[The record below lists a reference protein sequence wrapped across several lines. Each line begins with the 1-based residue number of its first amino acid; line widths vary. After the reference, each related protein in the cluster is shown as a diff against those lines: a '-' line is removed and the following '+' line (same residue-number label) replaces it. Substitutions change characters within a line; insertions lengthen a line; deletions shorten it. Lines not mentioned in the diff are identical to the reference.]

1 MVRDYGF
8 APNPFHGY
16 CTLATCKPQ
25 IRRTAQLGDYVV
37 GIGSVAQGRGGHL
50 VYCMQ
55 VEETLTFEDYWAD
68 NRFEENRP
76 LLEGS
81 RKQQYGDN
89 IYWRSKGEH
98 WIQADS
104 HHSLPDGS
112 PNPENL
118 RSDTSVN
125 RVLISSRFAY
135 WGGTGPQL
143 PSQFRDWEGVDLANC
158 GRGYRCKFPQDLVA
172 GFIQWIEPIL
182 SEGRLGRPRD
192 WH

>member
-68 NRFEENRP
+68 NRFEE
-76 LLEGS
+76 
-81 RKQQYGDN
+81 
-89 IYWRSKGEH
+89 IYIGGVKESIGFKRTH
-98 WIQADS
+98 TTVCPTARQIQK
-104 HHSLPDGS
+104 
-112 PNPENL
+112 
-118 RSDTSVN
+118 T
-125 RVLISSRFAY
+125 FAQ
-135 WGGTGPQL
+135 T
-143 PSQFRDWEGVDLANC
+143 RA
-158 GRGYRCKFPQDLVA
+158 
-172 GFIQWIEPIL
+172 
-182 SEGRLGRPRD
+182 
-192 WH
+192 